1 MAKPDTSALVD
12 GIASLS
18 DQDQQLS
25 VQNYLIDHVGA
36 TSTTTDGVAGVFLLI
51 GSDVVQAPYL
61 DSLTSP
67 VAGQKVR
74 VLIVNNSPTI
84 LGRVVG
90 LPNI

>member
-1 MAKPDTSALVD
+1 MANTTSLADALT
-12 GIASLS
+12 GLTAS
-18 DQDQQLS
+18 DQQLS
-25 VQNYLIDHVGA
+25 IQNYVIDHVGSA
-36 TSTTTDGVAGVFLLI
+36 ATTTDGVAGIFLQI
-51 GSDVVQAPYL
+51 GADVVQSAYL